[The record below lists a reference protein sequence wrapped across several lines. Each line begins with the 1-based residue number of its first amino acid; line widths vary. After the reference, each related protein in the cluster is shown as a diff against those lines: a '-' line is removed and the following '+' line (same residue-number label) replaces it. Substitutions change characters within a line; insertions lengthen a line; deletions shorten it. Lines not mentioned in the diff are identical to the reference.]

1 MLIVECKRPN
11 SLVFHLRTFSVSI
24 VDTDDGI
31 REDVNVRQ
39 LASLTVPVIN
49 LKLDIDNRSVSG
61 EVSPLIR
68 PHQYELD
75 GVLYIFKYN
84 EVYAIYGN
92 DRYNRLLL
100 YEDGKLF
107 QNGLYKGS
115 AECLGIPSRT
125 VKNSDMKVRTYSLMT
140 IPFEIVLRREEA
152 ISEKG
157 IRQHVLRKILFQ

>member
-1 MLIVECKRPN
+1 MLIAECKRPN
-11 SLVFHLRTFSVSI
+11 SLVFQLRTFSVSI

-31 REDVNVRQ
+31 CEDANVRQ
-39 LASLTVPVIN
+39 LAGLTVPVIN

-61 EVSPLIR
+61 KVSPLIR

-92 DRYNRLLL
+92 DRYSHLLL
-100 YEDGKLF
+100 NEDGKLF
-107 QNGLYKGS
+107 QNSLYKDS
-115 AECLGIPSRT
+115 ADCLGIPSRT
-125 VKNSDMKVRTYSLMT
+125 DKNSDMKVRAYSLMT

-152 ISEKG
+152 ILEKG

>member
-1 MLIVECKRPN
+1 MLIAECKRPN
-11 SLVFHLRTFSVSI
+11 SLMFHLRTFSASI

-61 EVSPLIR
+61 MVSPLIR
-68 PHQYELD
+68 PHKYELD

-92 DRYNRLLL
+92 DGYNHLLL
-100 YEDGKLF
+100 HEDGKLF
-107 QNGLYKGS
+107 QNGSYKGS

-125 VKNSDMKVRTYSLMT
+125 TKNSDMKVRAYSLMT

>member
-1 MLIVECKRPN
+1 MLIAECKRPN
-11 SLVFHLRTFSVSI
+11 SLVFQLRTFSVSI

-31 REDVNVRQ
+31 CEDANVRQ
-39 LASLTVPVIN
+39 LAGLTVPVIN

-61 EVSPLIR
+61 KVSPLIR

-92 DRYNRLLL
+92 DRYSHLLL
-100 YEDGKLF
+100 NEDGKLF
-107 QNGLYKGS
+107 QNSLYKGS
-115 AECLGIPSRT
+115 ADCLGIPSRT
-125 VKNSDMKVRTYSLMT
+125 DKNSDMKVRAYSLMT